1 MKMYDAISRS
11 VSRTLK
17 DTKFEIL
24 EVSSVEKVDAET
36 GEIKRFLKFSVEVP
50 RSAGTIFARCR
61 FPIKVPVP
69 HSCDLPVTENDL
81 EEREYFVSF
90 NNLKISFISSA
101 KEVYFSADSYYICD
115 IGAEVDADHY

>member
-24 EVSSVEKVDAET
+24 EVTSTEKADTET

-50 RSAGTIFARCR
+50 RSAGTTFARCR
-61 FPIKVPVP
+61 FPVKVP
-69 HSCDLPVTENDL
+69 HTGDLPVTENDL

-90 NNLKISFISSA
+90 NNLKISFVSSA
-101 KEVYFSADSYYICD
+101 KEVYFSADSFYIFD
-115 IGAEVDADHY
+115 IEADVDSDHY